1 MLSIRLHSITADH
14 SIEEALMK
22 QGFKKRG
29 EKYIYKNSN
38 LQVEAEADFIG
49 RTVEISF
56 SPQLNLEEYK
66 TVHHLL
72 VELTKELDA
81 QCDDSGSLLGYLSEG
96 TGAYILTNWDQWVSF
111 LQEAKFRTLEGKKVR
126 VLDEA
131 GKELAAGM
139 FVNYSADVSSNI
151 KECTVITLFGERT
164 YKGDNLKVEATN
176 EW

>member
-1 MLSIRLHSITADH
+1 MLSVKLHSIFADH

-29 EKYIYKNSN
+29 ENYIYKNSKI
-38 LQVEAEADFIG
+38 QVEAEADFIG

-72 VELTKELDA
+72 VELIKELDA

-139 FVNYSADVSSNI
+139 FVNYVADASSNI
-151 KECTVITLFGERT
+151 QECTVITLFGERT
-164 YKGDNLKVEATN
+164 YKGNKLKVEATN

>member
-1 MLSIRLHSITADH
+1 MLSIKLHSITADH
-14 SIEEALMK
+14 SIEQALVK
-22 QGFKKRG
+22 LGFKKHG
-29 EKYIYKNSN
+29 GNYICKNSKIH
-38 LQVEAEADFIG
+38 LEAEADFIN
-49 RTVEISF
+49 RTIEISF

-66 TVHHLL
+66 TVHLL
-72 VELTKELDA
+72 FIELIKELDA
-81 QCDDSGSLLGYLSEG
+81 QYDDSGSLLGYLSEG
-96 TGAYILTNWDQWVSF
+96 TGAYILTNWEQWISF

>member
-1 MLSIRLHSITADH
+1 MLSVKLYSIFADH

-29 EKYIYKNSN
+29 ENYIYKNSKI
-38 LQVEAEADFIG
+38 QVEAEADFID

-72 VELTKELDA
+72 VELIKELDA

-96 TGAYILTNWDQWVSF
+96 NGAYILTNWEQWVSF
-111 LQEAKFRTLEGKKVR
+111 LQEAKLRTLEGKKVR

-139 FVNYSADVSSNI
+139 FVNYVADASSNI
-151 KECTVITLFGERT
+151 QECTVITLFGERT